1 MLTIRRALKGGSKDP
16 PLRKCRR
23 SWRLAI
29 IVMAISSVGAAP
41 LQGPSPPAGFTG
53 WFCPMHP
60 EVTAAEAGRCRKCGM
75 ALVAGDP
82 FDTRE
87 YALEFS
93 TAPAAVKAGVPI
105 TMFFTVRH
113 PGTDA
118 PIRSFEVVH
127 EKRYHLFVVSR
138 DMNVFE
144 HIHPEQQPDG
154 RWMITVTLPRP
165 GYYQILSD
173 FLPTGGSP
181 QFIGRTLVTAD
192 FDGDLE
198 SQAAHLEPDTVMT
211 RTVGSIT
218 AHVELEPSILVAGQ
232 YGHLAFTLTDAKT
245 GQPVTDLE
253 PYLGTFGHALILSED
268 MRDYVHSHPYESQDI
283 DVGKAFGGPN
293 VTFEGYLP
301 RPGRYRAWSQF
312 QRKGEVITVPFTLNV
327 STLEDAVRGNP

>member
-1 MLTIRRALKGGSKDP
+1 MLSIRRA
-16 PLRKCRR
+16 
-23 SWRLAI
+23 WRLAVL
-29 IVMAISSVGAAP
+29 VMAISSVGATAL
-41 LQGPSPPAGFTG
+41 LQGPSLPAGSTA

-60 EVTAAEAGRCRKCGM
+60 EVTSADGGRCRKCGM

-87 YALEFS
+87 YDLEFS
-93 TAPAAVKAGVPI
+93 SAPAVVKAGVPI
-105 TMFFTVRH
+105 TMSFAVRH
-113 PGTDA
+113 PGTGA
-118 PIRSFEVVH
+118 RITSFEVVH

-138 DMNVFE
+138 DMSVFE
-144 HIHPEQQPDG
+144 HIHPEQRPDG
-154 RWMITVTLPRP
+154 TWAIEVKLPKP

-181 QFIGRTLVTAD
+181 QFIGRTLVTSD

-198 SQAAHLEPDTVMT
+198 SQAAHLEPDIVLT

-232 YGHLAFTLTDAKT
+232 YGHLAFTLTDAVT
-245 GQPVTDLE
+245 RQPITDLQ
-253 PYLGTFGHALILSED
+253 PYLGAFGHMLILSED
-268 MRDYVHSHPYESQDI
+268 MLDYVHSHPFESESPGNDI
-283 DVGKAFGGPN
+283 SKGFGGPN

-327 STLEDAVRGNP
+327 STLEDAVRGNR